1 MIMATQEKNEKKQP
15 LIEIKDLKKEYVND
29 EIVTKVLFGIDFKV
43 DPGEFLAI
51 MGPSG
56 SGKSTLMHILGFLD
70 SLTSGQYLFKG
81 RDVSNLD
88 DDELARIRNEE
99 VGFVFQAFHLLP
111 KTTVYDNVKLPLLY
125 SNKTNTDKL
134 VRDAVRAVGL
144 EHRINNLSN
153 QLSGGEK
160 QRVAIARALVN
171 NPSIIFADEPT
182 GNLDSKS
189 GNAIMEILEDLNDS
203 GRTIILVTHETD
215 TAKHAKRVIRMMDG
229 LIAED
234 YNVSDRRSAKNGAEL
249 MK

>member
-1 MIMATQEKNEKKQP
+1 MP
-15 LIEIKDLKKEYVND
+15 VLIEAKDLKKDYIND
-29 EIVTKVLFGIDFKV
+29 EVVTAVLHGVTFTIEA
-43 DPGEFLAI
+43 GEFVAI

-70 SLTSGQYLFKG
+70 TLTAGQFLFKG

-111 KTTVYDNVKLPLLY
+111 KTSVYDNIKLPLLY
-125 SNKTNTDKL
+125 SVAKDHDKL
-134 VRDAVRAVGL
+134 IRQAVKAVGL
-144 EHRINNLSN
+144 EHRINNYSN

-189 GNAIMEILEDLNDS
+189 GNAIMEILEDLNEL
-203 GRTIILVTHETD
+203 GHTIILVTHESD
-215 TAKHAKRVIRMMDG
+215 TARHAKRIMKIADG
-229 LIAED
+229 LI
-234 YNVSDRRSAKNGAEL
+234 VSDETVKERRSAKNGGEL
-249 MK
+249 KK